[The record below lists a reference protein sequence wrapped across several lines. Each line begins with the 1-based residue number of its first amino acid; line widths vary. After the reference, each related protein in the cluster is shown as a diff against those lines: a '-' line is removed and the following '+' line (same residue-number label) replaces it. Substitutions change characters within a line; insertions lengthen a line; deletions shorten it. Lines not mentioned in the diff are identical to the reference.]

1 MLFSSAHMPVGKSF
15 IFDDTDIIDFVMI
28 FLCYCGND
36 TQYTPIWGHHVMCTM
51 TE

>member
-15 IFDDTDIIDFVMI
+15 IFNDLAIIDYMMI

-36 TQYTPIWGHHVMCTM
+36 TWYTPIRGHHVMRVM